1 MALFAIPNPKKT
13 FSVDYSID
21 NVKKAVLAIPF
32 IDKKYK
38 YTKSNDVL
46 NQHTLEALEFLSLG
60 VFIDFNLSS
69 ISENKTEITV
79 EIRRKVGSFDQSHEI
94 TNANKHIEAIVDNLS
109 KGITLTDID
118 IENLKKAESDK
129 AVVQKEKEKHANK
142 RSLIIGA
149 VIILVIIIFNLLK
162 K

>member
-21 NVKKAVLAIPF
+21 KVKKAVLAIPF

-109 KGITLTDID
+109 KGITLTDVD

>member
-1 MALFAIPNPKKT
+1 M
-13 FSVDYSID
+13 
-21 NVKKAVLAIPF
+21 
-32 IDKKYK
+32 
-38 YTKSNDVL
+38 
-46 NQHTLEALEFLSLG
+46 
-60 VFIDFNLSS
+60 FIDFNLSS

-109 KGITLTDID
+109 KGITLTDVD

>member
-21 NVKKAVLAIPF
+21 KVKKAVLAIPF

-109 KGITLTDID
+109 KGIMLTDVD